1 MIFTNLLTTFTI
13 VLNSKTYSI
22 SPMCLAAHPADPT
35 LTTDNLMEVVK
46 EMECHWQ
53 DLCDKLGLQSD
64 DALGMADMVNNYVR
78 HHPTPSWKEVARAL
92 QELEL
97 HELAD
102 TVTTKYVKGK
112 GVDHVTC
119 LVSNQVLDDYV
130 WYLLIS
136 SQ

>member
-1 MIFTNLLTTFTI
+1 
-13 VLNSKTYSI
+13 
-22 SPMCLAAHPADPT
+22 
-35 LTTDNLMEVVK
+35 MER
-46 EMECHWQ
+46 HWQ

-64 DALGMADMVNNYVR
+64 GALGMADMVNNYVR

>member
-1 MIFTNLLTTFTI
+1 
-13 VLNSKTYSI
+13 
-22 SPMCLAAHPADPT
+22 MCLAAHPADPT

-46 EMECHWQ
+46 EMERHWQ

-102 TVTTKYVKGK
+102 TVTTKYVKGRV
-112 GVDHVTC
+112 VDHVTC
-119 LVSNQVLDDYV
+119 LVSNQVLDDHMWYV
-130 WYLLIS
+130 IIS